1 MEAIDEV
8 ESGVVAIMGGSIGTR
23 SDELIRKGVPLDAL
37 ERLRKEHGID
47 AYGVGI
53 INRRTHDH
61 RRSKGKP
68 LTPDEGDRLYRTSRI
83 VILAEEI
90 FGNREKAIRWLQKPR
105 RALGGISA
113 LTAATTTPGY
123 EAVEE
128 LLQQLHYGLSA

>member
-1 MEAIDEV
+1 MDAIDAV
-8 ESGVVAIMGGSIGTR
+8 ESDVIALMGGAIGTR
-23 SDELIRKGVPLDAL
+23 SDELIREGVSLDAL

-47 AYGVGI
+47 AYVVGI

-90 FGNREKAIRWLQKPR
+90 FGNREKAIRWLEKPR
-105 RALGGISA
+105 RALGGVSA
-113 LTAATTTPGY
+113 LTAVTTTPGY
-123 EAVEE
+123 AAVEE

>member
-1 MEAIDEV
+1 MDAIDAV
-8 ESGVVAIMGGSIGTR
+8 ESDVIALMGGAIGART
-23 SDELIRKGVPLDAL
+23 DELIRNGVPLDAL

-47 AYGVGI
+47 AYDVGI

-113 LTAATTTPGY
+113 LTAITTTPGY

>member
-1 MEAIDEV
+1 MNPIDAV
-8 ESGVVAIMGGSIGTR
+8 ESDVIDLMGGAVGAR
-23 SDELIRKGVPLDAL
+23 SDELIRKGVSLDAL

-47 AYGVGI
+47 AYDIGI

-90 FGNREKAIRWLQKPR
+90 FGNREKAIRWLEKPR

-113 LTAATTTPGY
+113 LAALSTTPGY
-123 EAVEE
+123 EAAEE

>member
-8 ESGVVAIMGGSIGTR
+8 ESGVIALMGGSIGAR
-23 SDELIRKGVPLDAL
+23 SDELIRNGVPLDAL

-47 AYGVGI
+47 AYDVGI

-90 FGNREKAIRWLQKPR
+90 FGNREKAIRWLEKPR

-113 LTAATTTPGY
+113 LTAVTTTPGY